1 MLLVR
6 SPNSDEV
13 TCRSNVICSELRCN
27 KCKVI
32 INELLAF
39 VSNKV
44 DTLQETGIIQICMSA
59 YSADEIENARSV
71 AYKLLAPTKMYM
83 RRKEGAEQKSIQD
96 IIKLIKEFDPDC
108 LPIFAATNLNKL
120 SAVSFDHVDVTT
132 FFKEMTLLKRDVACL
147 KAEQPVISNEVK
159 LSEDIDLIRKE
170 IDDVKKIMLEFR
182 HGSSKRQDDLFLGSY
197 HNDKNTS
204 NKLNNSYEN
213 TNNLNGGIVEIDID
227 MPRTDVNKPSEGES
241 TCTSSLSLLRIRRC
255 R

>member
-1 MLLVR
+1 MMM
-6 SPNSDEV
+6 
-13 TCRSNVICSELRCN
+13 I
-27 KCKVI
+27 KCKVV

-44 DTLQETGIIQICMSA
+44 DTLPETGIIQICMSA

-71 AYKLLAPTKMYM
+71 AYKLLASTKKYM
-83 RRKEGAEQKSIQD
+83 RRKEGAEQKCIQD

-108 LPIFAATNLNKL
+108 LPIFAAKNLNKL
-120 SAVSFDHVDVTT
+120 PAVSFDHVDVTT
-132 FFKEMTLLKRDVACL
+132 FLKEMTLLKRDVACL
-147 KAEQPVISNEVK
+147 KAKQPVISNDVK

-182 HGSSKRQDDLFLGSY
+182 EVRHCSSKRQDDLFLGSY
-197 HNDKNTS
+197 HNDKNTR

-213 TNNLNGGIVEIDID
+213 TNNLNGGIVELDID
-227 MPRTDVNKPSEGES
+227 APRTDVNKPSEGES
-241 TCTSSLSLLRIRRC
+241 TCKSSLSLLRIRRC